1 MRRLAIATVTAPVFI
16 AGCAARVTPTDKTPG
31 TLAELRSVHPDLQEV
46 KVEQGLDQAMQQYRR
61 FLEETPETTM
71 TPEAI
76 RRLADLQIEKQFG
89 IRAGNAKPR
98 EMTARK
104 PAQVLAGS
112 PAGSFHP
119 AAAAAGSGLHES
131 DQDFE
136 RRTTAEAG
144 ILAGSNAGAS
154 SGDAARAGADPEGPL
169 EAIALY
175 NRLLTEYPSYKNS
188 DQVLYQMA
196 RAYDELGR
204 TEEAIETME
213 RLILTNPRS
222 SHVDEVQFRRGEYFF
237 TRRRYRDAESAY
249 SGIVKLGAGSEFY
262 ELALY
267 KLGWT
272 LYKQEFYEEALQR
285 YIALLDHKVSIG
297 YDFDRTH
304 DEDND
309 RRVADTFRVISLS
322 FSNLGGSETLP
333 QYFSKFGN
341 RSYEDRIYSSLGEHY
356 LDKLRYDD
364 AAKTYKAFVT
374 LHPFHRAAPR
384 FSMRVVDIFT
394 QGGFPKL
401 VLESKREFAAKYGL
415 KAEYWRHFKPEE
427 SPEVLAYLKTNLKD
441 LATHYHAQYQDA
453 DDANEKGTNYREASK
468 WYGAYLESF
477 PKEADSASVN
487 YQLADL
493 LLENKDFGEAAK
505 QYERTAYGYAPHS
518 QSGPAG
524 YAAICAYREQLKIA
538 GKEQQDAVKR
548 DAVASSLKF
557 ADAFPQDEHAA
568 AVLGA
573 AADDMYEMKDY
584 KAAIEADQRVID
596 KYPGAL
602 ASIRRSAWIVVA
614 HGSFE
619 LAEYAQAE
627 LAYSQVLAVTPEG
640 DESRA
645 ALVDNLA
652 ASIYKQGELANEAQD
667 YHAAADHFLRIRTA
681 APTSSIRATAEYD
694 AGAALV
700 RMQDWKA
707 AVDVLEAFRTAFPKN
722 KLQLEATKQI
732 AYAYRQ
738 NGELSQA
745 ASEYE
750 RIASQSDDA
759 ALRSE
764 ALLDAG
770 DLYAQSNSRDRAL
783 DVYNRY
789 VKEFPK
795 PIEMAIETRFK
806 IAEMYKAAHDE
817 TLYHQQL
824 EEIVS
829 ADAGAGSERTGRT
842 RTLAARSALVL
853 AEQLYG
859 NFVVVKLQQPFET
872 SLKEK
877 QQRMDVAIKTLSRLV
892 DYQIADVTAAATYYM
907 AETYSNFSHSL
918 LESERPDDLKP
929 EDLEEFKNKLDEAAF
944 PFEEKAI
951 KVHEKNMELLHSGVF
966 NSWTEKSLSKLTEL
980 MPGRYAKRETSSGFL
995 DAIDSPIDKP
1005 QESQVPG
1012 ATLGNANTALA
1023 QSDHTTHPAPTAV
1036 DDGAVKHAAARRPR
1050 GRPPV
1055 PLAVSSSSDA
1065 GPLAQGVAV
1074 TDQMRA
1080 DFASAVGML
1089 KEERYE
1095 PGIALLL
1102 KMTEKMPALT
1112 AAHIDLGIAY
1122 ARTADLDRAEASL
1135 NKALEADPKWP
1146 VAHNELGMVQRRKG
1160 QFAKARISYEA
1171 ALAQSANFQY
1181 AHRNLA
1187 ILCDLYLG
1195 DSTCA
1200 VEHYEA
1206 YNRIVPE
1213 DAEVVKWI
1221 ADLRSRVKKP
1231 EQR

>member
-1 MRRLAIATVTAPVFI
+1 MRRLAIPILTAPVFMV
-16 AGCAARVTPTDKTPG
+16 GCAARPIKPVGTVG
-31 TLAELRSVHPDLQEV
+31 TLATLRNVRPDVQDV
-46 KVEQGLDQAMQQYRR
+46 KVEQGLDQAMQHYRR
-61 FLEETPETTM
+61 FLEEAPETAM
-71 TPEAI
+71 TPEAM
-76 RRLADLQIEKQFG
+76 RRLADLQLEKQFG

-98 EMTARK
+98 EMAAPK
-104 PAQVLAGS
+104 PAPILAGARAGS
-112 PAGSFHP
+112 PNP
-119 AAAAAGSGLHES
+119 AAAAASASLRES

-136 RRTTAEAG
+136 RRTTAEAE

-154 SGDAARAGADPEGPL
+154 TTDAVRAGADPEGPL
-169 EAIALY
+169 EAISLY

-204 TEEAIETME
+204 TDEAIETME
-213 RLILTNPRS
+213 RLIHTNPHS
-222 SHVDEVQFRRGEYFF
+222 SHLDEAHFRRGEYFF
-237 TRRRYRDAESAY
+237 TRRRFPDAESAY
-249 SGIVKLGAGSEFY
+249 SGIVKLGPASEFY
-262 ELALY
+262 EL
-267 KLGWT
+267 GWT
-272 LYKQEFYEEALQR
+272 FYKQEFYEEAVQK
-285 YIALLDHKVSIG
+285 YIGLLDYKVTIG
-297 YDFDRTH
+297 YDFDQKH

-322 FSNLGGSETLP
+322 FSNLGGPETVP
-333 QYFSKFGN
+333 EYFSKFGN

-356 LDKLRYDD
+356 LGKLRYDD
-364 AAKTYKAFVT
+364 AAKTYKGFVA
-374 LHPFHRAAPR
+374 LYPFHRAAPR
-384 FSMRVVDIFT
+384 FSMRVVDTFT

-401 VLESKREFAAKYGL
+401 VLESKREFASKYGL

-441 LATHYHAQYQDA
+441 LATHYHAQYQNANDA
-453 DDANEKGTNYREASK
+453 DEKLTNYREASQ

-505 QYERTAYGYAPHS
+505 QYERTAYAYAPHP
-518 QSGPAG
+518 QSAAAG
-524 YAAICAYREQLKIA
+524 YAAIYAYREQLKIA
-538 GKEQQDAVKR
+538 DKQQQDPVKR
-548 DAVASSLKF
+548 DTVASSLKF

-568 AVLGA
+568 AILGA

-596 KYPGAL
+596 KYPGAP

-619 LAEYAQAE
+619 LAQYPQAE
-627 LAYSQVLAVTPEG
+627 HAYTQVLTVTPEG
-640 DESRA
+640 DGSRA

-652 ASIYKQGELANEAQD
+652 ASIYKQGELANEAKD
-667 YHAAADHFLRIRTA
+667 YRAAADHFLRIRTA

-694 AGAALV
+694 AGAALIH
-700 RMQDWKA
+700 MQDWKA
-707 AVDVLEAFRTAFPKN
+707 AVDVLEAFRTTFPKN

-738 NGELSQA
+738 SGQLSHA
-745 ASEYE
+745 AGEYE
-750 RIASQSDDA
+750 RIASQSDDP

-783 DVYNRY
+783 DAYNRY
-789 VKEFPK
+789 VKAFPK
-795 PIEMAIETRFK
+795 PVETAIETRFK

-829 ADAGAGSERTGRT
+829 ADAGAGPERTGRT

-859 NFVVVKLQQPFET
+859 NFVVVKLRQPFET
-872 SLKEK
+872 SLQDKK
-877 QQRMDVAIKTLSRLV
+877 QRMDATIAALARLV
-892 DYQIADVTAAATYYM
+892 DYQIDEVTAAATFDI
-907 AETYSNFSHSL
+907 AETYSNFSRSL
-918 LESERPDDLKP
+918 LESERPGDLKP

-951 KVHEKNMELLHSGVF
+951 NVHEKNMELLHAGVF
-966 NSWTEKSLSKLTEL
+966 NSWTEKSLSRLTEL
-980 MPGRYAKRETSSGFL
+980 MPGRYAKHETSNGFL
-995 DAIDSPIDKP
+995 SAIDSHV
-1005 QESQVPG
+1005 EGSTVLQVSNHS
-1012 ATLGNANTALA
+1012 TSDNAIT
-1023 QSDHTTHPAPTAV
+1023 
-1036 DDGAVKHAAARRPR
+1036 
-1050 GRPPV
+1050 
-1055 PLAVSSSSDA
+1055 
-1065 GPLAQGVAV
+1065 QGVAV

-1080 DFASAVGML
+1080 GYESAVGML

-1102 KMTEKMPALT
+1102 KMTEKMPRLT

-1122 ARTADLDRAEASL
+1122 ARTGDLDRAEASL
-1135 NKALEADPKWP
+1135 NKALKSDPKQP
-1146 VAHNELGMVQRRKG
+1146 VAYNELGMVQRRKG
-1160 QFAKARISYEA
+1160 QFVKARTSYEA
-1171 ALAQSANFQY
+1171 ALAQFAAFQY

-1195 DSTCA
+1195 DYTCA
-1200 VEHYEA
+1200 MEHYEA
-1206 YNRIVPE
+1206 YRRIVPD
-1213 DAEVVKWI
+1213 DAEVAKWI
-1221 ADLRSRVKKP
+1221 ADLRNRAKKQ
-1231 EQR
+1231 EER